1 MKDKLIQLIKQLANK
16 REFDKLRFSLTINFE
31 KLINEHRSKD
41 MFYDNTEKIIDII
54 NSKEVV
60 SSFNFTLYESDESK
74 TDDYNEERYEQYWFE
89 TKLIFHGKKKIKTN
103 FNFLSKGLSISF
115 LEKENKTIEELIEIN
130 EFYKSTSQKLHKLL
144 K

>member
-1 MKDKLIQLIKQLANK
+1 MKDKLIQLIKQLSNK
-16 REFDKLRFSLTINFE
+16 REFDKLRLSLTINFE

-89 TKLIFHGKKKIKTN
+89 SKLIFHGKKKIKTN